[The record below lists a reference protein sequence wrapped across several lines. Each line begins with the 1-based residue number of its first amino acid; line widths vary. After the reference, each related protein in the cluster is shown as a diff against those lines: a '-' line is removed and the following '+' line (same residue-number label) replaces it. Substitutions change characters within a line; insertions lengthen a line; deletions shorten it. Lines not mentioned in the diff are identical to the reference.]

1 MKAPFVTLQGRP
13 AAVYQRSSTGPV
25 LVFLHTNALG
35 VRVYLPLCEET
46 VRAGYRLLAVSE

>member
-1 MKAPFVTLQGRP
+1 MKPQSFTLQGRSSTIHE
-13 AAVYQRSSTGPV
+13 RSSAAPV

-46 VRAGYRLLAVSE
+46 VRAGYRLMACSE